1 MFHGHSR
8 YGGRSLPPDPG
19 QRAPSA
25 PYRSR
30 TRTRVICSHDPGGG
44 LAEADLV
51 LGLRAGRPALLR
63 TAAEVSGAEIAELY
77 R

>member
-1 MFHGHSR
+1 
-8 YGGRSLPPDPG
+8 
-19 QRAPSA
+19 
-25 PYRSR
+25 
-30 TRTRVICSHDPGGG
+30 VICSHDPAGG

-63 TAAEVSGAEIAELY
+63 RAADASVAEIAELY